1 MTEQVVGPLVSGL
14 CLGKKKKKRV
24 ELLEV
29 KLVET
34 KHKAKEWEMCIY
46 LMEN

>member
-14 CLGKKKKKRV
+14 CLGKKKKKKRV

-34 KHKAKEWEMCIY
+34 KHKAKE
-46 LMEN
+46 